1 MISNLKDTVFVL
13 PNVIFEFYGTIDDAL
28 IDSAALKHSQYI
40 EQKKPL
46 IKQANKVVQN
56 SIQHYFYSSTD
67 ANCNYMTPN
76 FTHSDACLKAE

>member
-46 IKQANKVVQN
+46 IKQANKAVQN
-56 SIQHYFYSSTD
+56 SIQHYYYSSTD
-67 ANCNYMTPN
+67 ANSNYMTPN
-76 FTHSDACLKAE
+76 FTQSDASLKAE